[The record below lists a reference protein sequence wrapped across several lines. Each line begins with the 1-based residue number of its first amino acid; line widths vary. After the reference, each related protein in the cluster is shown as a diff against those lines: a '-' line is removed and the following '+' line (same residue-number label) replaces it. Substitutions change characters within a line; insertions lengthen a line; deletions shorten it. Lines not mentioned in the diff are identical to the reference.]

1 MDAAKMNKR
10 ALKNLKKKNQIAT
23 PKGDKIYYGLVNFF
37 LILFFL
43 IILLPLLNVVA
54 SSFSEARAVNQGKVL
69 LWPVNFTTRGYK
81 AVFEY
86 RGIWRSYANTFLY
99 TITGTALNLAMTM
112 ICAYP
117 LARRNL
123 PFKGPVVALFM
134 FTMLFGGGTIP
145 NYLLVR
151 NLGMM
156 NTIWAMIVPGA
167 ISVYNMI
174 IARTFI
180 QGIPVDMEEAAKIDG
195 CSDVRYFFSIVL
207 PLSKTVISVLGLYY
221 AVAHWNDYFTAFL
234 YLSDNEKMPLQIIL
248 RTILINNPF
257 SEASATVDE
266 ETLLNNQALQ
276 DLLKYALIIVS
287 SVPVLVI
294 YHFVKK
300 FFLKGVMLGAVK
312 G

>member
-1 MDAAKMNKR
+1 MDATRKLSR
-10 ALKNLKKKNQIAT
+10 KNAIKV
-23 PKGDKIYYGLVNFF
+23 PRGDKIYYGIVNLF
-37 LILFFL
+37 LFLFFMA
-43 IILLPLLNVVA
+43 ILLPLINVVA
-54 SSFSEARAVNQGKVL
+54 SSFSEAKAVNQGKVL
-69 LWPVNFTTRGYK
+69 FWPVQFTTKGYK

-86 RGIWRSYANTFLY
+86 KGIWRSYANTFLY
-99 TITGTALNLAMTM
+99 TITGTAVNLAMTLM
-112 ICAYP
+112 CAYP
-117 LARRNL
+117 LARKDL

-145 NYLLVR
+145 NYILIR
-151 NLGMM
+151 NLHMM
-156 NTIWAMIVPGA
+156 NTIWAMIIPGA

-180 QGIPVDMEEAAKIDG
+180 QNIPADLEEAAKIDG

-234 YLSDNEKMPLQIIL
+234 YLSDNEKMPLQITL
-248 RTILINNPF
+248 RAILINNSF
-257 SEASATVDE
+257 SADAATSIDE

-276 DLLKYALIIVS
+276 DLLKYSLIIVS
-287 SVPVLVI
+287 SVPVLII
-294 YHFVKK
+294 YPFVKK
-300 FFLKGVMLGAVK
+300 YFLKGVMLGAVK

>member
-1 MDAAKMNKR
+1 MDATRKLSR
-10 ALKNLKKKNQIAT
+10 KNSIKV
-23 PKGDKIYYGLVNFF
+23 PRGDKIYYGIVNLF
-37 LILFFL
+37 LFLFFMA
-43 IILLPLLNVVA
+43 ILLPLINVVA
-54 SSFSEARAVNQGKVL
+54 SSFSEAKAVNQGKVL
-69 LWPVNFTTRGYK
+69 FWPVQFTTKGYK

-99 TITGTALNLAMTM
+99 TITGTAVNLAMTLM
-112 ICAYP
+112 CAYP
-117 LARRNL
+117 LARKDL

-145 NYLLVR
+145 NYILIR
-151 NLGMM
+151 NLHMM
-156 NTIWAMIVPGA
+156 NTIWAMIIPGA

-180 QGIPVDMEEAAKIDG
+180 QNIPADLEEAAKIDG

-234 YLSDNEKMPLQIIL
+234 YLSDNEKMPLQITL
-248 RTILINNPF
+248 RAILINNTF
-257 SEASATVDE
+257 SADATASVNE

-276 DLLKYALIIVS
+276 DLLKYSLIIVS
-287 SVPVLVI
+287 SVPVLII
-294 YHFVKK
+294 YPFVKK
-300 FFLKGVMLGAVK
+300 YFLKGVMLGAVK

>member
-1 MDAAKMNKR
+1 MDATRKLSR
-10 ALKNLKKKNQIAT
+10 KNVIKV
-23 PKGDKIYYGLVNFF
+23 PRGDKIYYGIVNLF
-37 LILFFL
+37 LFLFFMA
-43 IILLPLLNVVA
+43 ILLPLINVVA
-54 SSFSEARAVNQGKVL
+54 SSFSEAKAVNQGKVL
-69 LWPVNFTTRGYK
+69 FWPVHFTTKGYK

-86 RGIWRSYANTFLY
+86 KGIWRSYANTFLY
-99 TITGTALNLAMTM
+99 TITGTAVNLAMTLM
-112 ICAYP
+112 CAYP
-117 LARRNL
+117 LARKDL

-145 NYLLVR
+145 NYILIR
-151 NLGMM
+151 NLHMM
-156 NTIWAMIVPGA
+156 NTIWAMIIPGA

-180 QGIPVDMEEAAKIDG
+180 QNIPADLEEAAKIDG

-234 YLSDNEKMPLQIIL
+234 YLSDNEKMPLQITL
-248 RTILINNPF
+248 RAILINNSF
-257 SEASATVDE
+257 SADAATSIDE

-276 DLLKYALIIVS
+276 DLLKYSLIIVS
-287 SVPVLVI
+287 SVPVLII
-294 YHFVKK
+294 YPFVKK
-300 FFLKGVMLGAVK
+300 YFLKGVMLGAVK

>member
-1 MDAAKMNKR
+1 MDATRKLSR
-10 ALKNLKKKNQIAT
+10 KNSIKV
-23 PKGDKIYYGLVNFF
+23 PRGDKIYYGIVNLF
-37 LILFFL
+37 LFLFFMA
-43 IILLPLLNVVA
+43 ILLPLINVVA
-54 SSFSEARAVNQGKVL
+54 SSFSEAKAVNQGKVL
-69 LWPVNFTTRGYK
+69 FWPVQFTTKGYK

-86 RGIWRSYANTFLY
+86 KGIWRSYANTFLY
-99 TITGTALNLAMTM
+99 TISGTAVNLAMTLM
-112 ICAYP
+112 CAYP
-117 LARRNL
+117 LARKDL

-145 NYLLVR
+145 NYILIR
-151 NLGMM
+151 NLHMM
-156 NTIWAMIVPGA
+156 NTIWAMIIPGA

-180 QGIPVDMEEAAKIDG
+180 QNIPADLEEAAKIDG

-234 YLSDNEKMPLQIIL
+234 YLSDNEKMPLQITL
-248 RTILINNPF
+248 RAILINNSF
-257 SEASATVDE
+257 SADAATSIDE

-276 DLLKYALIIVS
+276 DLLKYSLIIVS
-287 SVPVLVI
+287 SVPVLII
-294 YHFVKK
+294 YPFVKK
-300 FFLKGVMLGAVK
+300 YFLKGVMLGAVK

>member
-1 MDAAKMNKR
+1 MDATRKLSR
-10 ALKNLKKKNQIAT
+10 KNAIKV
-23 PKGDKIYYGLVNFF
+23 PRGDKIYYGIVNLF
-37 LILFFL
+37 LFLFFMA
-43 IILLPLLNVVA
+43 ILLPLINVVA
-54 SSFSEARAVNQGKVL
+54 SSFSEAKAVNQGKVL
-69 LWPVNFTTRGYK
+69 FWPVQFTTKGYK

-86 RGIWRSYANTFLY
+86 KGIWRSYANTFLY
-99 TITGTALNLAMTM
+99 TITGTAVNLAMTLM
-112 ICAYP
+112 CAYP
-117 LARRNL
+117 LARKDL

-145 NYLLVR
+145 NYILIR
-151 NLGMM
+151 NLHMM
-156 NTIWAMIVPGA
+156 NTIWAMIIPGA

-180 QGIPVDMEEAAKIDG
+180 QNIPADLEEAAKIDG

-234 YLSDNEKMPLQIIL
+234 YLSDNEKMPLQITL
-248 RTILINNPF
+248 RAILINNTF
-257 SEASATVDE
+257 SADATASVNE

-276 DLLKYALIIVS
+276 DLLKYSLIIVS
-287 SVPVLVI
+287 SVPVLII
-294 YHFVKK
+294 YPFVKK
-300 FFLKGVMLGAVK
+300 YFLKGVMLGAVK

>member
-1 MDAAKMNKR
+1 MDATKKLSR
-10 ALKNLKKKNQIAT
+10 KNSIKV
-23 PKGDKIYYGLVNFF
+23 PRGDKIYYGIVNIF
-37 LILFFL
+37 LFLFFMA
-43 IILLPLLNVVA
+43 ILLPLINVVA
-54 SSFSEARAVNQGKVL
+54 SSFSEAKAVNQGKVL
-69 LWPVNFTTRGYK
+69 FWPVQFTTKGYK

-99 TITGTALNLAMTM
+99 TITGTAVNLAMTLM
-112 ICAYP
+112 CAYP
-117 LARRNL
+117 LARKEL

-145 NYLLVR
+145 NYILIR
-151 NLGMM
+151 NLHMM
-156 NTIWAMIVPGA
+156 NTIWAMIIPGA

-180 QGIPVDMEEAAKIDG
+180 QNIPSDLEEAAKIDG

-234 YLSDNEKMPLQIIL
+234 YLSDNEKMPLQITL
-248 RTILINNPF
+248 RAILINNSF
-257 SEASATVDE
+257 SADAAASVNE

-276 DLLKYALIIVS
+276 DLLKYSLIIVS
-287 SVPVLVI
+287 SVPVLII
-294 YHFVKK
+294 YPFVKK
-300 FFLKGVMLGAVK
+300 YFLKGVMLGAVK

>member
-1 MDAAKMNKR
+1 MDATRKLSR
-10 ALKNLKKKNQIAT
+10 KNAIKV
-23 PKGDKIYYGLVNFF
+23 PRGDKIYYGIVNLF
-37 LILFFL
+37 LFLFFMA
-43 IILLPLLNVVA
+43 ILLPLINVVA
-54 SSFSEARAVNQGKVL
+54 SSFSEAKAVNQGKVL
-69 LWPVNFTTRGYK
+69 FWPVQFTTKGYK

-99 TITGTALNLAMTM
+99 TITGTAVNLAMTLM
-112 ICAYP
+112 CAYP
-117 LARRNL
+117 LARKDL

-145 NYLLVR
+145 NYILIR
-151 NLGMM
+151 NLHMM
-156 NTIWAMIVPGA
+156 NTIWAMIIPGA

-180 QGIPVDMEEAAKIDG
+180 QNIPADLEEAAKIDG

-234 YLSDNEKMPLQIIL
+234 YMSDNEKMPLQITL
-248 RTILINNPF
+248 RAILINNSF
-257 SEASATVDE
+257 SADAAASIDE

-276 DLLKYALIIVS
+276 DLLKYSLIIVS
-287 SVPVLVI
+287 SVPVLII
-294 YHFVKK
+294 YPFVKK
-300 FFLKGVMLGAVK
+300 YFLKGVMLGAVK

>member
-1 MDAAKMNKR
+1 MDATKKLSR
-10 ALKNLKKKNQIAT
+10 KNSIKV
-23 PKGDKIYYGLVNFF
+23 PRGDKIYYGIVNLF
-37 LILFFL
+37 LFLFFMA
-43 IILLPLLNVVA
+43 ILLPLINVVA
-54 SSFSEARAVNQGKVL
+54 SSFSEAKAVNQGKVL
-69 LWPVNFTTRGYK
+69 FWPIQFTTKGYK

-99 TITGTALNLAMTM
+99 TITGTAVNLAMTLM
-112 ICAYP
+112 CAYP
-117 LARRNL
+117 LARKEL

-145 NYLLVR
+145 NYILIR
-151 NLGMM
+151 NLHMM
-156 NTIWAMIVPGA
+156 NTIWAMIIPGA

-180 QGIPVDMEEAAKIDG
+180 QNIPSDLEEAAKIDG

-234 YLSDNEKMPLQIIL
+234 YLSDNEKMPLQITL
-248 RTILINNPF
+248 RAILINNSF
-257 SEASATVDE
+257 SADAAASVNE

-276 DLLKYALIIVS
+276 DLLKYSLIIVS
-287 SVPVLVI
+287 SVPVLII
-294 YHFVKK
+294 YPFVKK
-300 FFLKGVMLGAVK
+300 YFLKGVMLGAVK

>member
-1 MDAAKMNKR
+1 MDATRKLSR
-10 ALKNLKKKNQIAT
+10 KNAIKV
-23 PKGDKIYYGLVNFF
+23 PRGDKIYYGIVNLF
-37 LILFFL
+37 LFLFFMA
-43 IILLPLLNVVA
+43 ILLPLINVVA
-54 SSFSEARAVNQGKVL
+54 SSFSEAKAVNQGKVL
-69 LWPVNFTTRGYK
+69 FWPVQFTTKGYK

-86 RGIWRSYANTFLY
+86 KGIWRSYANTFLY
-99 TITGTALNLAMTM
+99 TISGTAVNLAMTLM
-112 ICAYP
+112 CAYP
-117 LARRNL
+117 LARKDL

-145 NYLLVR
+145 NYILIR
-151 NLGMM
+151 NLHMM
-156 NTIWAMIVPGA
+156 NTIWAMIIPGA

-180 QGIPVDMEEAAKIDG
+180 QNIPADLEEAAKIDG

-234 YLSDNEKMPLQIIL
+234 YLSDNEKMPLQITL
-248 RTILINNPF
+248 RAILINNSF
-257 SEASATVDE
+257 SADAAASIDE

-276 DLLKYALIIVS
+276 DLLKYSLIIVS
-287 SVPVLVI
+287 SVPVLII
-294 YHFVKK
+294 YPFVKK
-300 FFLKGVMLGAVK
+300 YFLKGVMLGAVK

>member
-1 MDAAKMNKR
+1 MDATRKLSR
-10 ALKNLKKKNQIAT
+10 KNAIKV
-23 PKGDKIYYGLVNFF
+23 PRGDKIYYGIVNLF
-37 LILFFL
+37 LFLFFMA
-43 IILLPLLNVVA
+43 ILLPLINVVA
-54 SSFSEARAVNQGKVL
+54 SSFSEAKAVNQGKVL
-69 LWPVNFTTRGYK
+69 FWPVQFTTKGYK

-99 TITGTALNLAMTM
+99 TITGTAVNLAMTLM
-112 ICAYP
+112 CAYP
-117 LARRNL
+117 LARKDL

-145 NYLLVR
+145 NYILIR
-151 NLGMM
+151 NLHMM
-156 NTIWAMIVPGA
+156 NTIWAMIIPGA

-180 QGIPVDMEEAAKIDG
+180 QNIPSDLEEAAKIDD

-234 YLSDNEKMPLQIIL
+234 YLSDNEKMPLQITL
-248 RTILINNPF
+248 RAILINNTF
-257 SEASATVDE
+257 SADATASVNE

-276 DLLKYALIIVS
+276 DLLKYSLIIVS
-287 SVPVLVI
+287 SVPVLII
-294 YHFVKK
+294 YPFVKK
-300 FFLKGVMLGAVK
+300 YFLKGVMLGAVK

>member
-1 MDAAKMNKR
+1 MDATRKLSR
-10 ALKNLKKKNQIAT
+10 KNAIKV
-23 PKGDKIYYGLVNFF
+23 PRGDKIYYGIVNLF
-37 LILFFL
+37 LFLFFMA
-43 IILLPLLNVVA
+43 ILLPLINVVA
-54 SSFSEARAVNQGKVL
+54 SSFSEAKAVNQGKVL
-69 LWPVNFTTRGYK
+69 FWPVQFTTKGYK

-99 TITGTALNLAMTM
+99 TITGTAVNLAMTLM
-112 ICAYP
+112 CAYP
-117 LARRNL
+117 LARKDL

-145 NYLLVR
+145 NYILIR
-151 NLGMM
+151 NLHMM
-156 NTIWAMIVPGA
+156 NTIWAMIIPGA

-180 QGIPVDMEEAAKIDG
+180 QNIPSDLEEAAKIDG

-234 YLSDNEKMPLQIIL
+234 YLSDNEKMPLQITL
-248 RTILINNPF
+248 RAILINNTF
-257 SEASATVDE
+257 SADATASVNE

-276 DLLKYALIIVS
+276 DLLKYSLIIAS
-287 SVPVLVI
+287 SVPVLII
-294 YHFVKK
+294 YPFVKK
-300 FFLKGVMLGAVK
+300 YFLKGVMLGAVK